1 MTHVHFFFSVHEQ
14 LFDRV
19 AAQLSARYGVTR
31 FSGFVWGRDQERYLS
46 HSSVEYDPLIVFS
59 RDIKAGMEV
68 GEPDLAYLRVK
79 EEQSGISIQRMI
91 AAERHLQT
99 LPYDRLLRLIELLYR
114 RLETFFEEDTP
125 SFIFSESVSCLTSYI
140 YLSLARIYGVPF
152 WQAMSARMENRIA
165 MSDRGLQ
172 DWQLTSARFA
182 RLRAEGLSDE
192 ERIEATEFVSG
203 FREKPSRPSHMKARQ
218 EFRAVSK
225 KDVDTLWNLAK
236 RRSVEP
242 ENPTLGGP
250 ARAVLS
256 RASRLVRAELS
267 ERLDLFERPVEGEQY
282 VLYPIH
288 FQPEATTLVQAP
300 YYLDQATLI
309 EDVAKSLPVGYRLY
323 VKEHF
328 SNRGRRPL
336 SFYNRIRAV
345 PAARLLGPDED
356 SWKLLANASAVAT
369 ITGSMGWEGLLMGK
383 PVVSFGKVFY
393 AECPLVHRADDHPK
407 DDWYR
412 LMTRVLL
419 EHEHDEEMLLM
430 FVSAV
435 LRTTFAG
442 FVKNANTFP
451 RALSPENIENIAR
464 AYATVSGIAAQK

>member
-1 MTHVHFFFSVHEQ
+1 VHER
-14 LFDRV
+14 LFDGV
-19 AAQLSARYGVTR
+19 AQELAARYGVTR
-31 FSGFVWGRDQERYLS
+31 FSGFVWGRDQERGLS
-46 HSSVEYDPLIVFS
+46 GSSVDYDPLILFS
-59 RDIKAGMEV
+59 RDIKSRVEN
-68 GEPDLAYLRVK
+68 GEPDLAYLRAK

-114 RLETFFEEDTP
+114 RLETLFEDDAPDFVFT
-125 SFIFSESVSCLTSYI
+125 ESVSCLTSYV
-140 YLSLARIYGVPF
+140 YLSLARIYDVPF
-152 WQAMSARMENRIA
+152 WQAMSARMENLIA

-172 DWQLTSARFA
+172 DWQLTTERFE
-182 RLRAEGLSDE
+182 RLQAEGLSDE
-192 ERIEATEFVSG
+192 DRIEVVNFVSG

-218 EFRAVSK
+218 HFQAFSK
-225 KDVDTLWNLAK
+225 EDVGTLWTLVK
-236 RRSVEP
+236 RRSIEP
-242 ENPTLGGP
+242 ENPTLYRP
-250 ARAVLS
+250 TQAIFS
-256 RASRLVRAELS
+256 RGSRVVRAELS
-267 ERLDLFERPVEGEQY
+267 KRLNLFERPVEGEQY

-300 YYLDQATLI
+300 YYLDQAALI
-309 EDVAKSLPVGYRLY
+309 EDLAKSLPVGYRLY

-328 SNRGRRPL
+328 SNRGRRAL

-369 ITGSMGWEGLLMGK
+369 ITGSMGWEALLLGK

-393 AECPLVHRADDHPK
+393 AECPLVHRANEYPK
-407 DDWYR
+407 DEWYR
-412 LMTRVLL
+412 VMTRALL

-435 LRTTFAG
+435 LRTTFPG
-442 FVKNANTFP
+442 FVKNASTFP
-451 RALSPENIENIAR
+451 RALSAENIQNVAK
-464 AYATVSGIAAQK
+464 AYATVSGLRAQK